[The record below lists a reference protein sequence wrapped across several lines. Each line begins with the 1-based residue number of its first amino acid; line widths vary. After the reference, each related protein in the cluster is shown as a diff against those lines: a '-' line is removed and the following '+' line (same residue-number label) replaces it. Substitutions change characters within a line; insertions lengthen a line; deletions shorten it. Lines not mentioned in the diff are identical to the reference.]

1 MLKNLVCTTL
11 LFVLSFS
18 LFAEDVHEFR
28 IDKVFANNIPTDVV
42 IRAVDSNGQSV
53 DFAKQVSIE
62 GLKVSQEMKLIFVKG
77 ELSIEQ
83 VEKQQDKILVIVGDQ
98 KFPVIFPKISH
109 FECNELFE
117 KSIPQTLSFQVVDNK
132 GKIIDYTK
140 KITVNG
146 IQILNASYEAI
157 DNKVMFSSG
166 MLTIDRAKVVGK
178 NIHFSE
184 GDTHYM
190 VEFPTLN
197 RFVVDGRFADNLP
210 RDIVI
215 KALDKNGNVF
225 NYNEVVIIENL
236 ELRGKKDKVYKQ
248 TEFKFNKGLLELS
261 SCKIIGDKLII
272 KPKEQLDKE
281 FDTKYSAFSPFWT
294 LVPPLLAILLAII
307 TKEVLLSLFI
317 GVWSAVFIM
326 SGFHPIDSLLNTF
339 SHNLIATLSEG
350 EYVQVIVFT
359 CTIGGM
365 IGIVSKSGG
374 IHNLVEKIS
383 LWATSPRSGMISTW
397 LMGIVIFFDDYANT
411 LIVGNSMRSITD
423 KLRISR
429 EKLAYIVDST
439 AAPVCSIV
447 LISTWIGT
455 ELGYIGG
462 ALDEYGQAKR
472 AFDYFYNSIPFHF
485 YSIYTI
491 FFVYYIA
498 SSQKDYGP
506 MLQAE
511 KRARSTGQVLA
522 PGAVPLSTAE
532 TIEAP
537 EGKPHRW
544 INAILP
550 IAIVIFATIFGL
562 YLNGSESLGEEA
574 KNARLMDIVSAA
586 DSYLV
591 LLWAAFWGSL
601 SAFTLIL
608 VQKILSA
615 KELVEAWVSGAKSML
630 LAVLVLVLAWTLKD
644 ACSELGTNKYIYYN
658 IKDIISVKFL
668 PVIGFLTSAV
678 VAFATGT
685 SWGTMGLL
693 FPLLIPLGVDLSQQ
707 QLGLPLDLNNYILL
721 GTLGSV
727 LAGATLGDHCSP
739 ISDTTVMSSMAS
751 SCDHIDHVKTQSPYA
766 LTCGVISCVFGYL
779 PIGFGAPVWLCL
791 ILGIAAVV
799 ISIRVLGKDSQ

>member
-1 MLKNLVCTTL
+1 MCVFLLML
-11 LFVLSFS
+11 S
-18 LFAEDVHEFR
+18 LFAEDVHLFK
-28 IDKVFANNIPTDVV
+28 IDKVFPNNTPTDIIVY
-42 IRAVDSNGQSV
+42 AVDSNNKPV
-53 DFAKQVSIE
+53 DFASQVSIE
-62 GLKVSQEMKLIFVKG
+62 GMEIPEEQQLIFANGKLALNNVKKSQDTVFILL
-77 ELSIEQ
+77 ENKKFTVVFPTVDHFTCNDLY
-83 VEKQQDKILVIVGDQ
+83 EK
-98 KFPVIFPKISH
+98 
-109 FECNELFE
+109 N
-117 KSIPQTLSFQVVDNK
+117 IPQTFVFQAVDDN
-132 GKIIDYTK
+132 GKVIDYTK
-140 KITVNG
+140 KITLSGVKIFDNT
-146 IQILNASYEAI
+146 YEEIENSIA
-157 DNKVMFSSG
+157 FSAGSA
-166 MLTIDRAKVVGK
+166 TADRVKVVADD
-178 NIHFSE
+178 F
-184 GDTHYM
+184 Y
-190 VEFPTLN
+190 F
-197 RFVVDGRFADNLP
+197 VDGDKKYTIKLPTFDHFAVEDYFANNLP
-210 RDIVI
+210 RDIVVHA
-215 KALDKNGNVF
+215 KSKDGKLL
-225 NYNEVVIIENL
+225 NYNKKVIIENIKL
-236 ELRGKKDKVYKQ
+236 LDKKDKPYEQ
-248 TEFKFNKGLLELS
+248 TEFQFAKGVLKLE
-261 SCKIIGDKLII
+261 SCTITGDELII
-272 KPKEQLDKE
+272 KEKDQE
-281 FDTKYSAFSPFWT
+281 FKAEYSSFSPFWT

-326 SGFHPIDSLLNTF
+326 SGFSPIESLLNTF
-339 SHNLIATLSEG
+339 TVNLIGTLSEY

-374 IHNLVEKIS
+374 IHDLVEKIS
-383 LWATSPRSGMISTW
+383 LWATSPRNGMISTW

-411 LIVGNSMRSITD
+411 LIVGNSMRAITD
-423 KLRISR
+423 KLKISR

-455 ELGYIGG
+455 ELGYIGS
-462 ALDEYGQAKR
+462 ALEDYGQGKR
-472 AFDYFYNSIPFHF
+472 AFDYFFNSIPFHF

-522 PGAVPLSTAE
+522 PDAVPLSTAE
-532 TIEAP
+532 SIEAP

-544 INAILP
+544 QNAIIP
-550 IAIVIFATIFGL
+550 IAVVIVATMVGL
-562 YLNGSESLGEEA
+562 YLDGSRSLGEDAKDVALMNIIGEA
-574 KNARLMDIVSAA
+574 N
-586 DSYLV
+586 SYIV

-601 SAFTLIL
+601 TAFVMIVAQNIL
-608 VQKILSA
+608 TA
-615 KELVEAWVSGAKSML
+615 KQVVEAWVSGAKAML

-644 ACSELGTNKYIYYN
+644 VCKELGTNKYIYYN

-668 PVIGFLTSAV
+668 PTIGFLTSAV

-707 QLGLPLDLNNYILL
+707 QLDLALDLNNYILL

-751 SCDHIDHVKTQSPYA
+751 SCDHIDHVKTQTPYA
-766 LTCGVISCVFGYL
+766 LTCGIISCVFGYI

-791 ILGIAAVV
+791 ILGIAAIV
-799 ISIRVLGKDSQ
+799 ISIRVLGKESM